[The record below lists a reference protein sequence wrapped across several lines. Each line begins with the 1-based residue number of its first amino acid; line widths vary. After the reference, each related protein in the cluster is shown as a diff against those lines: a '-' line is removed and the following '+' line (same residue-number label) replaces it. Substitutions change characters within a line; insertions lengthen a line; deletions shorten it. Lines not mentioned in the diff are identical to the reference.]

1 MFLKDLEE
9 ILKRRIEEF
18 KERKDL
24 SSKELKKISYTMY
37 ILKKGYD
44 KIIQKFGEEA
54 IEVLI
59 EFKNKDKE
67 KIIYE
72 VADLLYFLTL
82 LLKLNDL
89 SWDDVLKE
97 LENRH
102 GKTNKNT

>member
-1 MFLKDLEE
+1 MFLKNLEE

-18 KERKDL
+18 KERENLALD
-24 SSKELKKISYTMY
+24 ELKTLSYTMY

-59 EFKNKDKE
+59 EFKNRDKE

-72 VADLLYFLTL
+72 TADLLYFLTL

>member
-59 EFKNKDKE
+59 EFKNKDKD

>member
-89 SWDDVLKE
+89 SWDDILKE

-102 GKTNKNT
+102 GKINKNT